1 MTQVTVG
8 GHPASLNGL
17 VDSNEVERCLQLL
30 ARRQHGVV
38 ALDQLATGGVTRGI
52 VRGLRNRGRL
62 QPLLPR
68 VFRIDAAPTTKR
80 MRCMATVLW
89 AGAGAAIS
97 GRTAAELHG
106 LLEVVAGPIEVT
118 GPANRTPRPGIVH
131 RRRPLECFET
141 CLVENIPALNVARTI
156 LDLCESIDLSTCE
169 VALDA
174 ALREGSVDME
184 ALDALVLMA
193 SRRRLRGVRT
203 LRELLDVRGEGE
215 ALSESELESRV
226 FRLLR
231 TAHYPL
237 PQRQFPVDLN
247 RRPGRVD
254 FFFPEANLVV
264 EVDGRRWHA
273 GRQPETRDR
282 RRDHALILDG
292 KRVLRFTWEDVVHEP
307 GYFLEI
313 LGEALGLL
321 RHGLTQR
328 EPDGGS
334 ARDRYPVS
342 GR

>member
-1 MTQVTVG
+1 MTQVIVG
-8 GHPASLNGL
+8 GYTASLNSL
-17 VDSNEVERCLQLL
+17 VDSNDVERCLQLL

-38 ALDQLATGGVTRGI
+38 ALDQLATGGVTRGVI
-52 VRGLRNRGRL
+52 RGLRNRGRL

-68 VFRIDAAPTTKR
+68 VFRVDGAPTTKR

-89 AGAGAAIS
+89 AGSGAAIS
-97 GRTAAELHG
+97 GRSAAEQHG
-106 LLEVVAGPIEVT
+106 LLELVAGPIEVT
-118 GPANRTPRPGIVH
+118 GPANRAPRPGIVH
-131 RRRPLECFET
+131 RRRPLESFET
-141 CLVENIPALNVARTI
+141 CRVDNIPTLNVARTI
-156 LDLCESIDLSTCE
+156 LDLCASIDVSTCE

-174 ALREGSVDME
+174 ALREGSVDMD

-193 SRRRLRGVRT
+193 SRRRLGGVRT

-215 ALSESELESRV
+215 AMSESELESRV

-237 PQRQFPVDLN
+237 PHRQFPVDLN

-254 FFFPEANLVV
+254 FFYPEANLVV

-307 GYFLEI
+307 GYFLEV

-321 RHGLTQR
+321 RRGHTQR

-334 ARDRYPVS
+334 TSDRYPAT
-342 GR
+342 GW